1 MDHLLKRQNSW
12 NEKERDDKE
21 AEMKILK
28 DFIKQRR
35 PHCIVVGMISHKNS
49 LKAHHINLWTNKSQ
63 V

>member
-35 PHCIVVGMISHKNS
+35 PHCIVVGMISQK
-49 LKAHHINLWTNKSQ
+49 KVT
-63 V
+63 